1 MVICIVFT
9 PDSIG
14 ESTLTLVTI
23 LLPQFPSRL
32 IPPCRGITL
41 RNVDDEFHGL
51 LRDPHQ
57 TYKIYII
64 SKAPWRVGGSVTL
77 HRHLVLIRSGAIGL
91 RAIGGCRQYG
101 CFGGRGI
108 VVLSLEC
115 VEQPRIRLL
124 AVEYNI
130 FGWW

>member
-1 MVICIVFT
+1 MVIYIVFT

-14 ESTLTLVTI
+14 ESTSTLVTI

-32 IPPCRGITL
+32 IPPCHGITL
-41 RNVDDEFHGL
+41 SNVDDEFHGL
-51 LRDPHQ
+51 LRDLYR

-77 HRHLVLIRSGAIGL
+77 HRHLLIRSGAIGL

-101 CFGGRGI
+101 WFGGRGI
-108 VVLSLEC
+108 VVLSLEYI
-115 VEQPRIRLL
+115 EQPRIRPL
-124 AVEYNI
+124 AVEYSI